1 MRIQLFIGQLAGGG
15 AEKVLTM
22 LANHYVEKGHQVEIV
37 MLLGHRVER
46 EHFDLNESVDIVDLS
61 IEGSYIKNILGW
73 LKRIR
78 KHVKGTNPDA
88 IISFIGRINALV
100 LTALVGIKV
109 PVLISERS
117 DPHHDGRGALML
129 KYCDLIYRK
138 ASAIAFQTSYQR
150 NCFSKA
156 HKEHSYIIPN
166 PIGILPLPEEGID
179 PMLVVTTGRLHPAKN
194 HPMLIKAMRIVKGKI
209 PTARCEIYGDGNLHE
224 ELQKEINQNGL
235 SRTVTLMG
243 KKSNVTDYVAR
254 CNVFV
259 MTSDYEGLSN
269 SLMEAMMLGKIC
281 ISTDYDGVEDL
292 IEEDVNGIIVP
303 KGNAEAMADAIVK
316 ALRNDYNPDLGKNAR
331 SKMLGYDEKT
341 ILAKWD
347 KVLME
352 TIR

>member
-1 MRIQLFIGQLAGGG
+1 MRILIFIGQLAGGG

-22 LANHYVEKGHQVEIV
+22 LANHYVEKGNNVEIV
-37 MLLGHRVER
+37 MLLGSRVER
-46 EHFDLNESVDIVDLS
+46 KHFDLSDKVNVLDLS
-61 IEGSYIKNILGW
+61 IKGSYAKNAFRWIKNIRNYV
-73 LKRIR
+73 KRS
-78 KHVKGTNPDA
+78 HPDV
-88 IISFIGRINALV
+88 IVSFIGRINALV
-100 LTALVGIKV
+100 LTATVGIKIPIV
-109 PVLISERS
+109 ISERS
-117 DPHHDGRGALML
+117 NPKHDGRNKVML
-129 KYCDLIYRK
+129 KYCDFIYRR
-138 ASAIAFQTSYQR
+138 AAAIVFQTTFQQ
-150 NCFSKA
+150 NCFSSC
-156 HKEHSYIIPN
+156 HQNRRYIIAN
-166 PIGILPLPEEGID
+166 PIEMLPLPKEGVD
-179 PMLVVTTGRLHPAKN
+179 PMLIVTTGRLHPAKN

-224 ELQKEINQNGL
+224 ELQKEIDQNGL